1 MSIELSVVPKS
12 SQGILTTMLV
22 DYLRELGVDTEYPY
36 LPLYWEEPERHP
48 YFILVNGKVAGF
60 ALVRTLS
67 DAPLF
72 EMAEFFVAE
81 SYRGDSVGR
90 EAVRTLFKLH
100 AGAWRVSTMI
110 DNMNGQKFW
119 RAVVPADALFSRIE
133 EPGEAPCVLLLFNT
147 AKR

>member
-1 MSIELSVVPKS
+1 MNIEVSVVAKN
-12 SQGILTTMLV
+12 SQGILTAMLV
-22 DYLRELGVDTEYPY
+22 DYLHELGVDTAYPY

-60 ALVRTLS
+60 TLVRTLS

-90 EAVRTLFKLH
+90 AAVRTLFKLH

-110 DNMNGQKFW
+110 DNMNGLKFW
-119 RAVVPADALFSRIE
+119 RAVVPADTPVSRIE
-133 EPGEAPCVLLLFNT
+133 EPGEAPYVLLLFNT
-147 AKR
+147 SKC

>member
-1 MSIELSVVPKS
+1 MNIEVSVVAKN
-12 SQGILTTMLV
+12 SQGILTAMLV
-22 DYLRELGVDTEYPY
+22 DYLHELGVDTAYPY
-36 LPLYWEEPERHP
+36 RPLYWEEPERHP

-90 EAVRTLFKLH
+90 AAVRTLFKLH

-110 DNMNGQKFW
+110 DNMNGLKFW
-119 RAVVPADALFSRIE
+119 RAVVPADTPVSRIE
-133 EPGEAPCVLLLFNT
+133 ESGEAPYVLFLFNT
-147 AKR
+147 SKC

>member
-1 MSIELSVVPKS
+1 MNIEVKIAPKN

-22 DYLRELGVDTEYPY
+22 DYLQELGVETEYPY

-48 YFILVNGKVAGF
+48 YFILANDKVAGF

-72 EMAEFFVAE
+72 EMAEFFVAK
-81 SYRGDSVGR
+81 SYRGDSIGR

-110 DNMNGQKFW
+110 DNVSGLKFW
-119 RAVVPADALFSRIE
+119 RAVVPADTPVSRIE
-133 EPGEAPCVLLLFNT
+133 EPGEAPYVLLLFNT